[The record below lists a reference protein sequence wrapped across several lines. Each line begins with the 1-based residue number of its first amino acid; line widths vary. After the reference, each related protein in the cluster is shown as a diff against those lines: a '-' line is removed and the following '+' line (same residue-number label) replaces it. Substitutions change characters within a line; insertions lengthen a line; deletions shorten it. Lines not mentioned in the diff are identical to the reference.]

1 MTTCRIKVS
10 ATWWTLLLVRRVL
23 IAGDFLGKTI
33 KIVSTAGMAVGS
45 FITTVLY
52 GGMNLVRIVIRVRE
66 YL

>member
-1 MTTCRIKVS
+1 M
-10 ATWWTLLLVRRVL
+10 RRVL

-33 KIVSTAGMAVGS
+33 KIESTAGMAVGS

-52 GGMNLVRIVIRVRE
+52 GGMNLVRIVIRIRE